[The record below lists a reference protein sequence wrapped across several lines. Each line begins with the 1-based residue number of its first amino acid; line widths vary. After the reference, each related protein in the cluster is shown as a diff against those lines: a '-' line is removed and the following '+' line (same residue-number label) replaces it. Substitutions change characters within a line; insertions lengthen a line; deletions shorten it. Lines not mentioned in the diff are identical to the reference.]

1 MNLSKLDL
9 SNPIIR
15 KDITKKIAQ
24 ECFWQ
29 DLFVGFGQAF
39 THPF

>member
-24 ECFWQ
+24 ETKLTDHHC
-29 DLFVGFGQAF
+29 LKC
-39 THPF
+39 